1 MSKDLMLDMKF
12 TDDEKRGVERHWGQ
26 KWDDL
31 TDAGKLLRGIA
42 YRYTLSP
49 KAIAEAVCGPETPAG
64 QKVREEM
71 AAERKA
77 GFLHDQNGKIIVT
90 DDDGNDIGAQG

>member
-1 MSKDLMLDMKF
+1 MSDPLSDLNF
-12 TDDEKRGVERHWGQ
+12 TDAEKLGVERHWGQ

-49 KAIAEAVCGPETPAG
+49 KAIAESIVGPETPAG
-64 QKVREEM
+64 KKVREEM

-77 GFLHDQNGKIIVT
+77 GFRHDQNGKVIIT